1 MLRPEKSILAPAAL
15 ALAAVLLLAMLVPRP
30 ALPAA
35 EEDEDEYFGLPEDAG
50 REEVLAY
57 CGSCHSLRLVI
68 QQGLPRTEWADLLVW
83 MYEEQEMEPLEPEE
97 EVLVLDY
104 LGKHVG
110 PDSHKARLRERGIL
124 R

>member
-1 MLRPEKSILAPAAL
+1 MLHLGKLPLAPLALGLAAIVLLAVAPLRPAQ
-15 ALAAVLLLAMLVPRP
+15 
-30 ALPAA
+30 PAA
-35 EEDEDEYFGLPEDAG
+35 EEDDYYGLPEDRG

-57 CGSCHSLRLVI
+57 CGACHSLRLVI

>member
-1 MLRPEKSILAPAAL
+1 MLRPKKFLLAPAAFG
-15 ALAAVLLLAMLVPRP
+15 LAAVLFLAMPPLRP
-30 ALPAA
+30 ALQAA
-35 EEDEDEYFGLPEDAG
+35 EEDEYYGLPEDAG
-50 REEVLAY
+50 REEVLAF

>member
-1 MLRPEKSILAPAAL
+1 MLRPGKFLLAPL
-15 ALAAVLLLAMLVPRP
+15 ALGLATVLFLAVPPLRP

-35 EEDEDEYFGLPEDAG
+35 DEDVYFGLPEDAG

-57 CGSCHSLRLVI
+57 CGACHSMRLVI

-110 PDSHKARLRERGIL
+110 PGSHKARLRERGIL